1 MMSRSPARGR
11 AMRTV
16 SASRFLFLLSAGV
29 LALEACASPDAH
41 SASTSGSMTSQ
52 TTVAA
57 TSTTLPLP
65 RVAGP
70 ALGPLEI
77 PPAAVLGADG
87 GRTPGKWCTD
97 FGDRELEV
105 GDTVTLLWP
114 DTLDAVPRIVTVVS
128 KVRQGQCFIYGQ
140 DSNFGEEEGEHSES
154 YELVP
159 AQPVAANMRRQIRPG
174 IAVWGNVQWV
184 RGPDHLL
191 RADLD
196 GDGNPEI
203 ARSCSTQEGAIM
215 KVWTSI
221 EDPATRARHEVARWA
236 VYRPLGF
243 DDVPDC
249 SESET
254 AAARGR

>member
-1 MMSRSPARGR
+1 MMSRSDRFR
-11 AMRTV
+11 VMV
-16 SASRFLFLLSAGV
+16 SISASRFLFVLSAGA

-41 SASTSGSMTSQ
+41 SGSASSSTTSQ
-52 TTVAA
+52 TTVAETSA
-57 TSTTLPLP
+57 TLALP

-97 FGDRELEV
+97 FGDRQLEV

-128 KVRQGQCFIYGQ
+128 KVRQHQCAMYGQ
-140 DSNFGEEEGEHSES
+140 DSTFGEEEGEHNES

-159 AQPVAANMRRQIRPG
+159 AQPVAPEMRRQIRPG
-174 IAVWGNVQWV
+174 IAVWGNVAWV

-215 KVWTSI
+215 TVWTSI
-221 EDPATRARHEVARWA
+221 EDPATRTRHEVVRWA

-254 AAARGR
+254 SAARGR

>member
-1 MMSRSPARGR
+1 MMC
-11 AMRTV
+11 V
-16 SASRFLFLLSAGV
+16 SASRFLVLLTAGM
-29 LALEACASPDAH
+29 LALEACASPDSH
-41 SASTSGSMTSQ
+41 SGSTSSSTTSQ
-52 TTVAA
+52 TTVAES
-57 TSTTLPLP
+57 STTPALPA
-65 RVAGP
+65 VAGP

-87 GRTPGKWCTD
+87 GRTAGKWCTD

-114 DTLDAVPRIVTVVS
+114 DTLGPVPRIVTVVS
-128 KVRQGQCFIYGQ
+128 RVRQHKCAMYGE
-140 DSNFGEEEGEHSES
+140 DSTFGEEEGDHNES

-159 AQPVAANMRRQIRPG
+159 AQRVAPNMRGQIRPG
-174 IAVWGNVQWV
+174 IAVWGNVHWV

-215 KVWTSI
+215 TVWTSV
-221 EDPATRARHEVARWA
+221 EDLATRTRHEVVRWKT
-236 VYRPLGF
+236 YRPLGF